1 MTDIAAVLW
10 DMDGTIVET
19 EPYWI
24 QAEYELAEKYG
35 YEWNEQHAMEL
46 VGSDLIVSAHYI
58 REHTGLDIPPEQIVH
73 ELLERVIA
81 RVRESV
87 PWRPGARELLA
98 DLVDAGIP
106 CALVTM
112 SYLTFVEPVLNHL
125 PRGTFEAVVTGDAV
139 DEGKPHP
146 EAYLT
151 AAALLGVKPEH
162 CLAIED
168 SNTGTRSAQAAGCVV
183 LAVPNHVPVE
193 PGERV
198 VFRDTLVGLDS
209 FALTHLL
216 NAHG

>member
-1 MTDIAAVLW
+1 MTNMAAVLW

-24 QAEYELAEKYG
+24 RAEFDLAAKYG
-35 YEWNEQHAMEL
+35 FEWSQEHAMTL
-46 VGSDLIVSAHYI
+46 VGSDLMLSAHYI
-58 REHTGLDIPPEQIVH
+58 REHTGVDLAPEEIVNQM
-73 ELLERVIA
+73 LGSVIA
-81 RVRESV
+81 HVRESV

-98 DLVDAGIP
+98 DLVASGVP

-125 PRGTFEAVVTGDAV
+125 PTGSFEAVVTGDAV
-139 DEGKPHP
+139 DQGKPHP

-151 AAALLGVKPEH
+151 AAALLGVKPED

-168 SNTGTRSAQAAGCVV
+168 SNTGTRSAEAAGCLV

-193 PGERV
+193 PGDRV

-209 FALTHLL
+209 AALTELVNVHR
-216 NAHG
+216 

>member
-1 MTDIAAVLW
+1 
-10 DMDGTIVET
+10 MDGTLVET

-24 QAEYELAEKYG
+24 EAEYELADQYG
-35 YEWNEQHAMEL
+35 FEWSQEHAMHL
-46 VGSDLIVSAHYI
+46 VGSDLMLSAQYI
-58 REHTGLDIPPEQIVH
+58 REHTGLALPPEEIVQR
-73 ELLERVIA
+73 LLGSVIA

-98 DLVDAGIP
+98 DLVAQGVP

-125 PRGTFEAVVTGDAV
+125 PEGTFEAVVTGDAV
-139 DEGKPHP
+139 DQGKPHP

-151 AAALLGVKPEH
+151 AAALLGVRPED

-168 SNTGTRSAQAAGCVV
+168 SNTGTRSAEAAGCLV

-198 VFRDTLVGLDS
+198 RFRDSLVGLDYAGIARLHRS
-209 FALTHLL
+209 
-216 NAHG
+216 

>member
-1 MTDIAAVLW
+1 MTNMAAVLW

-35 YEWNEQHAMEL
+35 FEWNEEHAMQL

-58 REHTGLDIPPEQIVH
+58 REHTGLDLPPEDIVRQ
-73 ELLERVIA
+73 LLERVIA

-98 DLVDAGIP
+98 DLVAEGVP

-125 PRGTFEAVVTGDAV
+125 PEGTFEAVVTGDAV
-139 DEGKPHP
+139 DQGKPHP

-151 AAALLGVKPEH
+151 AAALLGVRPED

-168 SNTGTRSAQAAGCVV
+168 SNTGTRSAEAAGCLV
-183 LAVPNHVPVE
+183 LAVPNHVAVE

-198 VFRDTLVGLDS
+198 IFRDSLKGLGRAELA
-209 FALTHLL
+209 ALI
-216 NAHG
+216 GE

>member
-1 MTDIAAVLW
+1 MTKLAAVLW

-24 QAEYELAEKYG
+24 QAEYELADKYG
-35 YEWNEQHAMEL
+35 FEWNEQHAMKL

-58 REHTGLDIPPEQIVH
+58 REHTGLDLPAEEIVH
-73 ELLERVIA
+73 QLLERVIA

-98 DLVDAGIP
+98 DLVAEGIP

-139 DEGKPHP
+139 DQGKPHP

-151 AAALLGVKPEH
+151 AAALLGVRPED

-168 SNTGTRSAQAAGCVV
+168 SNTGTRSAEAAGCLV
-183 LAVPNHVPVE
+183 LAVPNHVSVE

-198 VFRDTLVGLDS
+198 IFRDSLEGLGIAELA
-209 FALTHLL
+209 ALI
-216 NAHG
+216 GE

>member
-1 MTDIAAVLW
+1 MSRIAAVLW

-35 YEWNEQHAMEL
+35 FEWHEEHAMNL

-58 REHTGLDIPPEQIVH
+58 REHTGLDLPPEEIVH

-98 DLVDAGIP
+98 DLVAEGVP

-125 PRGTFEAVVTGDAV
+125 PQGTFDAVVTGDAV
-139 DEGKPHP
+139 DQGKPHP

-151 AAALLGVKPEH
+151 AAALLGVRPED

-168 SNTGTRSAQAAGCVV
+168 SNTGTRSAEAAGCLV
-183 LAVPNHVPVE
+183 LAVPNHVAVE

-198 VFRDTLVGLDS
+198 IFRDSLEGLGLAELAGLVGE
-209 FALTHLL
+209 
-216 NAHG
+216 